1 MRKRAGIG
9 LRGFAVAVILSFGVF
24 FAIVM
29 TVASWPK
36 YETNDPLASVLKV
49 VLGGGHGSG
58 VMIARGMFVTAAHV
72 AGDNET
78 VKLIDST
85 GHEAEGTIL
94 WTSKRYDIA
103 VGSIGSGI
111 ERHPAAL
118 SCQSTTPGESIT
130 AIGNPLTADFIRS
143 RGIVSGKEFTDDD
156 HERAVMVDLTVLP
169 GMSGGP
175 VFNEHGAV
183 VGIVVSLLTL
193 GPMPIG
199 ITHFGRMVPST
210 QVCKMLGKI

>member
-1 MRKRAGIG
+1 MRKRAGVG
-9 LRGFAVAVILSFGVF
+9 FRGFAVAVVLSFCLF
-24 FAIVM
+24 FVIGMA
-29 TVASWPK
+29 VAVWPRH
-36 YETNDPLASVLKV
+36 ETNDPLASVLKV
-49 VLGGGHGSG
+49 ELAEGHGSG
-58 VMIARGMFVTAAHV
+58 VMISPGMFVTAAHV

-85 GHEAEGTIL
+85 GHEAEGKIL
-94 WTSKRYDIA
+94 WTSKQFDIA
-103 VGSIGSGI
+103 VGSIGPGI
-111 ERHPAAL
+111 GQHPAPL

-143 RGIVSGKEFTDDD
+143 RGIVSGKEFTADD
-156 HERAVMVDLTVLP
+156 HEQAVMVDLTVLP

-210 QVCKMLGKI
+210 QVCRMLGKI